1 MFLGDNI
8 DVLRSDLRVHR
19 AFRIYDDDRTLGAQ
33 AETSGLYDLH
43 FVGYSE
49 FFQLVSQALSQFVR
63 IGGKTS
69 GTSAD

>member
-33 AETSGLYDLH
+33 AETAGLYDLN
-43 FVGYSE
+43 FVRYSE